1 MTQDQDLLRP
11 LEPAQRLASADRET
25 LETIQAAVG
34 ECTSLIAAQGAALQ
48 QTADQ
53 QLEALQACADVVGHL
68 AERIDRQGD
77 GGAAL
82 HAELTEAMRQ
92 VPVAIAGLPE
102 RLDAAGAES
111 TAGVRAALAALNGTL
126 DKVAET
132 LSSHDRRLVA
142 VTDAV
147 SVLSATVEALREE
160 AHGGRARHAQTSQT
174 RTLGNLVK
182 GTASL
187 GARFGFFEAALER
200 HKTDFWLHAVAI
212 PLLIG
217 CAFFFGMMT
226 DFVIQFLDAPARTSA
241 LLELPL
247 PPWPPDNGIHLGE
260 PFPDYP
266 GFSARR

>member
-11 LEPAQRLASADRET
+11 LEPAQCLAPANRET
-25 LETIQAAVG
+25 LDAIHASLG
-34 ECTSLIAAQGAALQ
+34 ECTSLVADQGAALR
-48 QTADQ
+48 QTADRH
-53 QLEALQACADVVGHL
+53 LEALQACADAVGRL

-77 GGAAL
+77 GGAEL
-82 HAELTEAMRQ
+82 HADLAEALGEM
-92 VPVAIAGLPE
+92 PAAIAGLPE

-111 TAGVRAALAALNGTL
+111 TAGVRADLAALNGTL

-132 LSSHDRRLVA
+132 LGSHDRRLVA

-147 SVLSATVEALREE
+147 SVLSVAVEALREE
-160 AHGGRARHAQTSQT
+160 AHGKRAREAQSNQT
-174 RTLGNLVK
+174 RTLGYLIK

-187 GARFGFFEAALER
+187 AARFGFFEAALER

-226 DFVIQFLDAPARTSA
+226 DFMIRFLDAPAATAA
-241 LLELPL
+241 LPELPL
-247 PPWPPDNGIHLGE
+247 PPWPPEGTAPE
-260 PFPDYP
+260 
-266 GFSARR
+266 

>member
-1 MTQDQDLLRP
+1 MTQRKDLLRP

-25 LETIQAAVG
+25 LEAIHAAVG
-34 ECTSLIAAQGAALQ
+34 DCTSLITAQGAALQ
-48 QTADQ
+48 QAADR
-53 QLEALQACADVVGHL
+53 QLEALRACADAAGHL
-68 AERIDRQGD
+68 AERTDRQGD
-77 GGAAL
+77 GGAAF

-92 VPVAIAGLPE
+92 VPVAIAGLRE
-102 RLDAAGAES
+102 RLDATGAES
-111 TAGVRAALAALNGTL
+111 TAGVRADLAGLNGTL

-147 SVLSATVEALREE
+147 SVLSVAVEALREA

-174 RTLGNLVK
+174 RALGDLVK

-187 GARFGFFEAALER
+187 GARFGVFEQVLR
-200 HKTDFWLHAVAI
+200 RYRSDFWLHAFAL

-226 DFVIQFLDAPARTSA
+226 DFVIRFLDAPAGTSA
-241 LLELPL
+241 LPELPL
-247 PPWPPDNGIHLGE
+247 PPWPPEGTAPE
-260 PFPDYP
+260 
-266 GFSARR
+266 

>member
-34 ECTSLIAAQGAALQ
+34 ECTSLIAAQGAVLQ
-48 QTADQ
+48 RTADR
-53 QLEALQACADVVGHL
+53 QLEALQACADAVGHL
-68 AERIDRQGD
+68 AERLDRQGD

-92 VPVAIAGLPE
+92 VPVAIAGLSE
-102 RLDAAGAES
+102 RLDESGAES
-111 TAGVRAALAALNGTL
+111 TAGVHAALAALNGTL
-126 DKVAET
+126 DKVADT

-142 VTDAV
+142 ITETV
-147 SVLSATVEALREE
+147 SVLSAAVVALREE
-160 AHGGRARHAQTSQT
+160 AYGVKAERAQAQTSQT

-187 GARFGFFEAALER
+187 AARFGFFEAALER

-226 DFVIQFLDAPARTSA
+226 DFMIRFLDAPAGTSA
-241 LLELPL
+241 LPEMPL
-247 PPWPPDNGIHLGE
+247 PTWPLEGTAPE
-260 PFPDYP
+260 
-266 GFSARR
+266 